1 MIKIEDYISGEC
13 VKEIITFGEHMANS
27 GYSLVGTDGSDIY
40 QSGYFSDENG
50 TFRHVSILGGPEYL
64 KQKVRE
70 LRLNKITK
78 IT

>member
-1 MIKIEDYISGEC
+1 MIRVEDYISDIYIDY
-13 VKEIITFGEHMANS
+13 IIDQNEYQFKTGQKSYFDSSE
-27 GYSLVGTDGSDIY
+27 DIY
-40 QSGYFSDENG
+40 QYGLFYSKRKYYIVN
-50 TFRHVSILGGPEYL
+50 ILGGPEYL